1 VIGINAQI
9 ESTGGGGEG
18 VGFAIPVDTVERS
31 LEQLREQGHVDYA
44 YLGVSTQELYPQLAE
59 RLGVESHDGALVA
72 SVEAGGPAD
81 DAGLDAGDGRI
92 DFAGQ
97 KGLPSGGDVI
107 VGVGGRAIH
116 DPSDLTSLVAL
127 QDPGE
132 KVTLQVVRGSERR
145 DVTVTLG
152 TRPERPSGD
161 PQP

>member
-1 VIGINAQI
+1 
-9 ESTGGGGEG
+9 
-18 VGFAIPVDTVERS
+18 
-31 LEQLREQGHVDYA
+31 VDYA

-59 RLGVESHDGALVA
+59 RLGVDSHDGALVA

-81 DAGLDAGDGRI
+81 DAGLEAGDDKI

-97 KGLPSGGDVI
+97 KDLPSGGDVI
-107 VGVGGRAIH
+107 VGVGGTRIH

-132 KVTLQVVRGSERR
+132 EVTLQVVRGKRRR

-152 TRPERPSGD
+152 ERPERPSGES
-161 PQP
+161 QP